1 MSSDNLDLSLAT
13 AAVPDPRNDLVS
25 VTYAPGK
32 TAQSSRVFCTGIAPS
47 LLFAFWMLFFEARMC
62 FFTLKV
68 SRTSMFLW
76 TCDFTHF
83 VFLIFLLQTRV
94 ASGLFVFG
102 PQHGL
107 HRFFPPHVLTEVLRG
122 FPLPPRLPG
131 PRPGEEK
138 RPQTPMPRTFDLRP
152 TVPCDRVTVTPRS
165 GGDQVRFDVKDP
177 RDASRRGDVP
187 RTRPRPRPGTW
198 WLWQEARG
206 SDRPPSMSR
215 VFFLP
220 FLISFFE
227 EHRPT
232 PKAKNVELDERK
244 RGQPRAGAQK
254 SPCPSTHPST
264 VGNFAC
270 VQALDVLEA
279 DQEVAPGPGWVRST
293 VAIKR
298 KRSGL
303 QVSKE
308 RNSKGH
314 IDLYR
319 PIIQRTYC
327 INGHYSQRTYY
338 TTVCDSIKSV
348 DAL

>member
-1 MSSDNLDLSLAT
+1 
-13 AAVPDPRNDLVS
+13 
-25 VTYAPGK
+25 
-32 TAQSSRVFCTGIAPS
+32 
-47 LLFAFWMLFFEARMC
+47 MC

-215 VFFLP
+215 VFFFA
-220 FLISFFE
+220 FLDFFFRRTSAHSEGQERGTRRTE
-227 EHRPT
+227 ERPT
-232 PKAKNVELDERK
+232 QSRCSKVPLSQHTSIDRRQLRLCAGSRRSRSRSRSGSRTRMGQVYGSNQAKK
-244 RGQPRAGAQK
+244 
-254 SPCPSTHPST
+254 
-264 VGNFAC
+264 
-270 VQALDVLEA
+270 
-279 DQEVAPGPGWVRST
+279 VRST
-293 VAIKR
+293 GQQR
-298 KRSGL
+298 KEQQRT
-303 QVSKE
+303 
-308 RNSKGH
+308 
-314 IDLYR
+314 YR
-319 PIIQRTYC
+319 PI
-327 INGHYSQRTYY
+327 
-338 TTVCDSIKSV
+338 
-348 DAL
+348 